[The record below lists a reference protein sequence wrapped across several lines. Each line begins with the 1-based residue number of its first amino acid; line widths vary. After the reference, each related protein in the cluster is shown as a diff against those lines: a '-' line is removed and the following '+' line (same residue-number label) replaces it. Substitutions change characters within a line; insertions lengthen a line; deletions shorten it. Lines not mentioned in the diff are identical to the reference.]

1 MTLNQ
6 LASEIALEQGERV
19 GDAAF
24 VTQLETWI
32 KDDLLKIN
40 LKSRFRVLWK
50 TFSFPTQVNVP
61 DYPLPLDFKD
71 PKYVRIIESDQPI
84 EFLTP
89 IKLTKFN
96 FDLEQKGNPKF
107 CWFQNPA
114 IVSTNFTKKLRLHPI
129 PNSIVNVELPY
140 YYYPQ
145 KGLTSNTD
153 IPITDELFMIL
164 KHRVRMRV
172 HLIDREF
179 DLYGIEKAEYRES
192 LADYIVQDRTTPS
205 RDLVKGQ
212 SDLPK
217 RAQRPTGRFRYP
229 FES

>member
-6 LASEIALEQGERV
+6 LAAEIALEQGERT

-24 VTQLETWI
+24 VSQLETWI
-32 KDDLLKIN
+32 KDDLIKIN

-50 TFSFPTQVNVP
+50 TFSFPTQANVP
-61 DYPLPLDFKD
+61 DYALPADFKD

-84 EFLTP
+84 EFLSP
-89 IKLTKFN
+89 IRLTKFN
-96 FDLEQKGNPKF
+96 FDLEQKGNPQY
-107 CWFQNPA
+107 CWFQNA
-114 IVSTNFTKKLRLHPI
+114 TVVATVFTKKLRLHPI
-129 PNSIVNVELPY
+129 PNSVVNIELPY

-153 IPITDELFMIL
+153 IPVTDEIFLAL
-164 KHRVRMRV
+164 KNRIRMRI
-172 HLIDREF
+172 HIIDRDL
-179 DLYGIEKAEYRES
+179 DLYAIERSEFNDS
-192 LADYIVQDRTTPS
+192 MNDYIKQDRTTPS
-205 RDLVKGQ
+205 RDLVRGQ

-229 FES
+229 FEA